1 MEYGAK
7 VAGKVT
13 GKLVAAFTS
22 GAGSSNSVLLSLE
35 RNDRSLQIEA
45 FRMEKACNG
54 IVSKGTPNA
63 KDLEACRKLGEALAK
78 AAINEGIEGSEK

>member
-13 GKLVAAFTS
+13 GKPVAAFTS

-35 RNDRSLQIEA
+35 RNDRSLQNGESLQRNSFERNPKCQR
-45 FRMEKACNG
+45 FRDMQKTG
-54 IVSKGTPNA
+54 RSPSKG
-63 KDLEACRKLGEALAK
+63 CHQ
-78 AAINEGIEGSEK
+78 